1 MGLKGRDMLNTCLEC
16 KIDITAATD
25 IAAWV
30 TKDAF
35 IANVDMVDLACRDSE
50 VVHDWYHPEW
60 FRRSADGELYFTPP
74 AFEFR
79 NGCLRGINGRHRAIL
94 LYRHLEAIPMLL
106 VASAT
111 WPNGKLSEIMQ
122 RQIGD
127 SETVKLPNLPIN
139 TAVQNLGE
147 RSSADEAQKAWHM
160 SISLH
165 I

>member
-1 MGLKGRDMLNTCLEC
+1 MLAKYMKC

-30 TKDAF
+30 TRDAF
-35 IANVDMVDLACRDSE
+35 MANVDMVDLAYRESE

-60 FRRSADGELYFTPP
+60 FRHSDDGELYFTPP

-94 LYRHLEAIPMLL
+94 LFRHLEAIPMLL

-111 WPNGKLSEIMQ
+111 WPKGKLSEIMQ
-122 RQIGD
+122 RRIGNSD
-127 SETVKLPNLPIN
+127 TIQLPNLPIN
-139 TAVQNLGE
+139 TSVQDLGE
-147 RSSADEAQKAWHM
+147 TSSADEAQKAWRL
-160 SISLH
+160 SISLQ